1 MILNFEKKEKA
12 KMNQGYN
19 FRSQEKKNKIHQMKA
34 GGWVLIKIEAYTDSL
49 ENKGRVEM
57 KPEVGI

>member
-1 MILNFEKKEKA
+1 
-12 KMNQGYN
+12 MNKGYN
-19 FRSQEKKNKIHQMKA
+19 FRSQEKKKKIHQTKA
-34 GGWVLIKIEAYTDSL
+34 GGWVLIKMEAYTDSL

>member
-1 MILNFEKKEKA
+1 
-12 KMNQGYN
+12 
-19 FRSQEKKNKIHQMKA
+19 MKA

-49 ENKGRVEM
+49 ENKGRVEI